1 MTRNPGCGSRP
12 KAARRKT
19 QLRKRCLACLPTN
32 RQPALPP
39 RQTDPYFGRTNGTL
53 LKALAMRA
61 HLLQDTTLRYFLEV
75 AHSGSLTEASARL
88 HVAAS
93 ALCRP
98 IAGLEAQLGTP
109 LFERHPRGMVLTAA
123 GENLAIHARRT
134 VLDAERALGEIR
146 PLQRLRAPP
155 VPPAPP

>member
-32 RQPALPP
+32 RQPDLPP

-75 AHSGSLTEASARL
+75 AHSGSLTEASARP
-88 HVAAS
+88 HVAGS
-93 ALCRP
+93 APWRRV
-98 IAGLEAQLGTP
+98 AGVGGGVGGWSVVWGGGG
-109 LFERHPRGMVLTAA
+109 RRGA
-123 GENLAIHARRT
+123 GGGGGGAARRGGG
-134 VLDAERALGEIR
+134 RAGA
-146 PLQRLRAPP
+146 LQGLRAGQ
-155 VPPAPP
+155 VRLATS